1 MKNRSKNIVLKSNT
15 WDLNQDG
22 KLQIAGSGA
31 FSQYTDEMTAL
42 NNLYRTKNPNLAGNR
57 QVLFAVKLI

>member
-1 MKNRSKNIVLKSNT
+1 MQNQSKNIVLKSNT

-22 KLQIAGSGA
+22 KLQISGSGT

-42 NNLYRTKNPNLAGNR
+42 NNLYRTKNPPVFGLGCA
-57 QVLFAVKLI
+57 